1 MQRNRFVLGARIAA
15 GALVLVSAAACGG
28 TTPAQAP
35 AATPSAAATTAA
47 AATTE
52 AAAPTTETAAAS
64 PELAATFPGATD
76 PTCAPAGTGSAQLTT
91 STGITAVDAVVCDY
105 SSVAPGA
112 KVIFAHW
119 PDAAAAQRWY
129 QDTADLGPRIEQFDN
144 WQVGGVAQGP
154 LYTAQGGAFVY
165 STGLY
170 EGLPYGWEI
179 QTSTLDESNAV
190 FAAVRFTSSTQLGG

>member
-1 MQRNRFVLGARIAA
+1 MRGTRLGARIVV
-15 GALVLVSAAACGG
+15 GALVLVGAAACGG
-28 TTPAQAP
+28 TTAAQAP
-35 AATPSAAATTAA
+35 TAAPSAAATTTA
-47 AATTE
+47 AATTQ
-52 AAAPTTETAAAS
+52 AAAPATETAAS
-64 PELAATFPGATD
+64 PELAATFPAATE

-105 SSVAPGA
+105 SSIAPGA
-112 KVIFAHW
+112 KMIYAHW

-129 QDTADLGPRIEQFDN
+129 QDTADLGPRLEAFDK
-144 WQVGGVAQGP
+144 WQVGGVEQGP

-190 FAAVRFTSSTQLGG
+190 FASVPFTSSAQLGG